1 MIFVKSSNLAS
12 NRLRADQIAA
22 ELGAT
27 VLLNDLP
34 KNLNGTVVFVKDA
47 IPGLVQMAK
56 YSDCTVV
63 YDPIDTFAYPER
75 AQIKPWHS
83 LVDIVIAYNPV
94 QKVFYQRWFK
104 NVVIIPHQ
112 WDSVLDGEFCEYDEF
127 RPVYIGHGFN
137 CHPCIQDI
145 PLITNV
151 DEMMPAA
158 KQFNCHVTVRESD
171 SLQALMKPAT
181 KVSTAAAVGAVCI
194 TTKDSATQWLLPVDY
209 PYWLESPTDFHKVLK
224 QVEREF
230 GGDRWNEALKMMEE
244 VRIKTSVREVAK
256 LYQSLGT
263 HS

>member
-27 VLLNDLP
+27 SLLNDLP

-94 QKVFYQRWFK
+94 QKVFYQRWFN

-112 WDSVLDGEFCEYDEF
+112 WDIALDGMFCEYDRF
-127 RPVYIGHGFN
+127 KPAYIGYAFNRHQTIHDVDLITDPKDMLPMAPRYN
-137 CHPCIQDI
+137 CHLTIRD
-145 PLITNV
+145 T
-151 DEMMPAA
+151 
-158 KQFNCHVTVRESD
+158 D
-171 SLQALMKPAT
+171 SYQSVHKPAT
-181 KVSTAAAVGAVCI
+181 KLSTAAAVGAVCL
-194 TTKDSATQWLLPVDY
+194 TTKDHSAQWLLPEDY
-209 PYWLESPTDFHKVLK
+209 PYWVNNPQDVTSVLAQAEKEFCTDK
-224 QVEREF
+224 
-230 GGDRWNEALKMMEE
+230 WNEALAILAG
-244 VRIKTSVREVAK
+244 VRNKTSLREIAK
-256 LYQSLGT
+256 LYLT
-263 HS
+263 L